1 MSAVREV
8 VNELVIPLDPKHLK
22 DFKTDIPIPFVETEP
37 DIAKVLDLWTN
48 SFRPSLN
55 KLWHLRRSA
64 FGNHVQKKAVFKSG
78 VENLCADFSRR
89 TENIKVQIEV
99 IGQGDAYNLKI
110 VKLSIVPESIRNA
123 RSILAEI
130 PGDFLH
136 EAEAHLLAQE
146 GEAQRDNTAE
156 SDEPE
161 EAEVLY
167 SFQDNGYEG
176 PSTTTFA
183 QLSVAQEVVVPATT
197 SPVLA
202 VGSRKPALERMQ
214 ELESIKQFL
223 TVSEYA
229 SKKQAILDSI

>member
-89 TENIKVQIEV
+89 TENIKVQIDV
-99 IGQGDAYNLKI
+99 IGKGDAYNLKI
-110 VKLSIVPESIRNA
+110 VKLSIVPENIRNA

-130 PGDFLH
+130 PDFVH
-136 EAEAHLLAQE
+136 EAEAHLAVQE

-167 SFQDNGYEG
+167 SFQENGYEG

-183 QLSVAQEVVVPATT
+183 QLSVAQEVVVAAT

-202 VGSRKPALERMQ
+202 ASSRKPALERMQ